1 MNQSKSIYQNLE
13 TVDEIKEL
21 ALKYLDKYQ
30 PSKKS
35 LQIYLFR
42 KAIDAQSNSVE
53 KSEIIEKIEIVLNEL
68 EEKGIL
74 NDSLYSEIKSRNF
87 LKRGYS
93 LNKIKQHLSQ
103 KGISGDLLKQTI
115 EKIQNDN
122 TNPDFYSAIRICKK
136 RRIGPYRPDANKEIF
151 YKKDLGVLARSGF
164 SYDLSKEV
172 LALDPK
178 QLKIYEKKIYFF
190 LPFSFFSFS
199 INSLIFFCIICL
211 TKLNTRIPKIKTLI
225 TIIKI
230 VLIIKF

>member
-1 MNQSKSIYQNLE
+1 MLTCSLYMNHSKSIYQNLE
-13 TVDEIKEL
+13 TVEEIKEL

-35 LQIYLFR
+35 LQVYLFR
-42 KAIDAQSNSVE
+42 KAIDGQSNSVE
-53 KSEIIEKIEIVLNEL
+53 KSEILKKIEIVINDL

-74 NDSLYSEIKSRNF
+74 NDTLYSELKSQNF

-103 KGISGDLLKQTI
+103 KGISQELLKQTI
-115 EKIQNDN
+115 EKIQDDN

-151 YKKDLGVLARSGF
+151 YKKDMGVLARSGF

-172 LALDPK
+172 LALDKK
-178 QLKIYEKKIYFF
+178 QLKIYEKK
-190 LPFSFFSFS
+190 L
-199 INSLIFFCIICL
+199 
-211 TKLNTRIPKIKTLI
+211 
-225 TIIKI
+225 
-230 VLIIKF
+230 

>member
-1 MNQSKSIYQNLE
+1 MCYSLSLYMNQAKSIYQNFE

-42 KAIDAQSNSVE
+42 KVIDAQSNSVE
-53 KSEIIEKIEIVLNEL
+53 KSEILKKIEIVLNEL

-74 NDSLYSEIKSRNF
+74 NDSLYSEIKSKNF

-103 KGISGDLLKQTI
+103 KGISGELLRQTI
-115 EKIQNDN
+115 EKIQNDQ

-164 SYDLSKEV
+164 SYDLSKDV
-172 LALDPK
+172 LALDQK
-178 QLKIYEKKIYFF
+178 QLKIYEKK
-190 LPFSFFSFS
+190 L
-199 INSLIFFCIICL
+199 
-211 TKLNTRIPKIKTLI
+211 
-225 TIIKI
+225 
-230 VLIIKF
+230 

>member
-42 KAIDAQSNSVE
+42 KAIDAQSISVE

-93 LNKIKQHLSQ
+93 LNKIKQHI
-103 KGISGDLLKQTI
+103 K
-115 EKIQNDN
+115 E
-122 TNPDFYSAIRICKK
+122 RI
-136 RRIGPYRPDANKEIF
+136 
-151 YKKDLGVLARSGF
+151 
-164 SYDLSKEV
+164 
-172 LALDPK
+172 
-178 QLKIYEKKIYFF
+178 
-190 LPFSFFSFS
+190 
-199 INSLIFFCIICL
+199 
-211 TKLNTRIPKIKTLI
+211 
-225 TIIKI
+225 
-230 VLIIKF
+230 

>member
-1 MNQSKSIYQNLE
+1 MLTCSLYMNHSKSIYQNLE
-13 TVDEIKEL
+13 TVEEIKEL

-35 LQIYLFR
+35 LQVYLFR
-42 KAIDAQSNSVE
+42 KAIDGQSNSVE
-53 KSEIIEKIEIVLNEL
+53 KSEILKKIEIVINDL

-74 NDSLYSEIKSRNF
+74 NDSLYSELKSQNF

-103 KGISGDLLKQTI
+103 KGISQELLKQTI
-115 EKIQNDN
+115 EKIQDDN

-151 YKKDLGVLARSGF
+151 YKKDMGVLARSGF

-172 LALDPK
+172 LALDKK
-178 QLKIYEKKIYFF
+178 QLKIYEKK
-190 LPFSFFSFS
+190 L
-199 INSLIFFCIICL
+199 
-211 TKLNTRIPKIKTLI
+211 
-225 TIIKI
+225 
-230 VLIIKF
+230 

>member
-1 MNQSKSIYQNLE
+1 MNQSKSIYQNLD
-13 TVDEIKEL
+13 TVEEIKEL

-42 KAIDAQSNSVE
+42 KAIDAQSNTIE
-53 KSEIIEKIEIVLNEL
+53 KSEIIKKIDIVLDDL

-74 NDSLYSEIKSRNF
+74 NDTLYSEIKSKNF

-103 KGISGDLLKQTI
+103 KGIGSELLKQTI

-136 RRIGPYRPDANKEIF
+136 RRLGPYRPDANKEIF

-172 LALDPK
+172 LALDKK
-178 QLKIYEKKIYFF
+178 QLKIYEKK
-190 LPFSFFSFS
+190 L
-199 INSLIFFCIICL
+199 
-211 TKLNTRIPKIKTLI
+211 
-225 TIIKI
+225 
-230 VLIIKF
+230 

>member
-178 QLKIYEKKIYFF
+178 QLKIYEKKLYFF

-199 INSLIFFCIICL
+199 TNSLIFFCIICL

>member
-1 MNQSKSIYQNLE
+1 MLTCSLYMNHSKSIYQNLE
-13 TVDEIKEL
+13 TVEEIKEL

-35 LQIYLFR
+35 LQVYLFR
-42 KAIDAQSNSVE
+42 KAIDGQSNSVE
-53 KSEIIEKIEIVLNEL
+53 KSEILKKIEIVINDL

-74 NDSLYSEIKSRNF
+74 NDTLYSEIKSQNF

-103 KGISGDLLKQTI
+103 KGISQELLKQTI
-115 EKIQNDN
+115 EKIQDDN

-151 YKKDLGVLARSGF
+151 YKKDMGVLARSGF

-172 LALDPK
+172 LALDKK
-178 QLKIYEKKIYFF
+178 QLKIYEKK
-190 LPFSFFSFS
+190 L
-199 INSLIFFCIICL
+199 
-211 TKLNTRIPKIKTLI
+211 
-225 TIIKI
+225 
-230 VLIIKF
+230 